1 MKDRSASI
9 LKRRALIENGGAH
22 TIREIIET
30 AEKLYGDRVA
40 FREMAGKTPVSYTYK
55 DLVSDVSALGTA
67 LYSMGYE
74 GKHISIVGENS
85 YRWIVCYLACVN
97 LGVAVPIDKEHTAP
111 TVAKLIQKCRAS
123 AVFCSKTYYKT
134 ALGAKEFS
142 DMHPD
147 VFCWASSSPEDEN
160 SFDGLISKGRK
171 LIENGEKGFTEREI
185 DPEKTAA
192 ILFTSGTT
200 GANKGV
206 MLSHKNICANVN
218 SIAKVMPVENTSFS
232 VLPMNHAF
240 EFNCHVLPTIYL
252 GIELSINS
260 SLKRLLSNMKE
271 FRPAMTVVVPLF
283 VDEIYSAVIAQAKRR
298 NKYKTMMFAVKISD
312 FLRSIGIDLR
322 RVFFRELHENFG
334 GNLSLMVCGGA
345 AINPVTAKALESLG
359 IDIIPG
365 YGITECAPLVSIDLE
380 NHRRKISVGNPVP
393 GVEVKIADPD
403 ATGTGEILVRG
414 DNVTS
419 GYFEDEASN
428 AVSFSDGWF
437 CTGDYGMFDKNGQLC
452 ITGRKK
458 NLIILENGK
467 NVYPE
472 EIETAVLENL
482 PYIRDIVIH
491 EKNVERGSK
500 TYHCIA
506 ATISLKQ
513 DCELA
518 LLDDETRTETVLE
531 DIRKVNK
538 KIASYKHIDL
548 VYVTLDEFEKTTT
561 HKVVRDKAIREE
573 IYATV

>member
-9 LKRRALIENGGAH
+9 LKRKPLFENGGVR

-30 AEKLYGDRVA
+30 AEKLYKDKIA
-40 FREMAGKTPVSYTYK
+40 FREMAGKTPVSYTYR
-55 DLVSDVSALGTA
+55 DLLSDVNALGTA

-74 GKHISIVGENS
+74 GKHISVIGENS

-97 LGVAVPIDKEHTAP
+97 LGVVVPIDKEHTAP
-111 TVAKLIQKCRAS
+111 TVAKLIRKCRAS

-134 ALGAKEFS
+134 ALGANEFS
-142 DMHPD
+142 DMHPE
-147 VFCWASSSPEDEN
+147 VFCWAQSSEDEN
-160 SFDGLISKGRK
+160 SFDALLRKGK
-171 LIENGEKGFTEREI
+171 ELLEKGETGFTEREI

-218 SIAKVMPVENTSFS
+218 SITKVMPVEETSFS

-240 EFNCHVLPTIYL
+240 EFNCHVLPTIYF
-252 GIELSINS
+252 GMELCINS

-271 FRPAMTVVVPLF
+271 FRPCMSVVVPLF
-283 VDEIYSAVIAQAKRR
+283 VDEIYNAVIAQAKRR
-298 NKYKTMMFAVKISD
+298 NKYKTMMTAVKISD
-312 FLRSIGIDLR
+312 FLMSIGIDLR

-345 AINPVTAKALESLG
+345 AINPVTAKALESFG

-393 GVEVKIADPD
+393 GVEVKIHEPD
-403 ATGTGEILVRG
+403 STGTGEILVRG
-414 DNVTS
+414 DNVTA
-419 GYFEDEASN
+419 GYFEDEESN
-428 AVSFSDGWF
+428 AVSFIDGWF
-437 CTGDYGMFDKNGQLC
+437 RTGDYGMFDKNGQLC

-472 EIETAVLENL
+472 EIETVVLENL
-482 PYIRDIVIH
+482 PYIRDVVVH
-491 EKNVERGSK
+491 EKNVEKGSK
-500 TYHCIA
+500 HFSCIA
-506 ATISLKQ
+506 ATISIKP

-518 LLDDETRTETVLE
+518 LLGEEERTEAVLE
-531 DIRKVNK
+531 DIRRVNK

-548 VYVTLDEFEKTTT
+548 VFVTLDEFEKTTT